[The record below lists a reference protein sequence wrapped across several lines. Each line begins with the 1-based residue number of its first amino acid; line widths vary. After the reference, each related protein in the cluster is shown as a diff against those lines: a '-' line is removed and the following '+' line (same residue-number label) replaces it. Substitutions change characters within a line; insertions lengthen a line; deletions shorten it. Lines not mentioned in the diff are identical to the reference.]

1 MDREQRIF
9 DNWALFACIRL
20 AKQKGVGVEIVFHLD
35 AALFQGTLRQLDF
48 ACKSLAEVASTA
60 QSMGIPFHIIQGKNT
75 VNDIGNFVRI
85 RDAKMLVTD
94 LSPLRFSR
102 RSKSKLADI
111 LKIPFLE
118 VDAHNIVPVWLASP
132 KLEYQAAT
140 FRPKIHR
147 LLPEFLTDFPDRE
160 AYQMGEPL
168 PGNTLGFDTILRDTK
183 IDRSV
188 PPVDWIVPG
197 FLAAEA
203 ALKKFITERSIGYDI
218 LRNDPNADAQSDL
231 SPYLRYGN
239 IAPQR
244 VALAVRDSDMPNA
257 DKAAFLEELIVRRE
271 VADNFC
277 WYSPAYD
284 RFDGAWNWARETLEA
299 HWDDPREYVYSREQF
314 EQAKTHDSLWNAAQ
328 IQMVKTGKM
337 HGFLRMYWAKKI
349 LEWTENPEIAI
360 SIALYLNDRY
370 ELDGWDPNG
379 FTGVMWSICGVHD
392 RAWFERPIYGKIR
405 YMNRN
410 GCERKFDVGKYVRQW
425 IS

>member
-9 DNWALFACIRL
+9 DNWALFACVRL
-20 AKQKGVGVEIVFHLD
+20 AKRKGVGVEIVFHLD
-35 AALFQGTLRQLDF
+35 AALFRGTLRQLDF
-48 ACKSLAEVASTA
+48 ACKSLAEAAATA
-60 QSMGIPFHIIQGKNT
+60 HSIGIPFHVIQGGNT
-75 VNDIGNFVRI
+75 ASDIGDFVRG
-85 RDAKMLVTD
+85 RDAKILVTD
-94 LSPLRFSR
+94 MSPLRSSR
-102 RSKSKLADI
+102 RSKSKLAETI
-111 LKIPFLE
+111 EIPFLE

-147 LLPEFLTDFPDRE
+147 LLPEFLADFPEKESYR
-160 AYQMGEPL
+160 MGEPL
-168 PGNTLGFDTILRDTK
+168 SGNAIDFKKILREFP

-188 PPVDWIVPG
+188 LPVDWIVPG
-197 FLAAEA
+197 SSAAEA
-203 ALKKFITERSIGYDI
+203 ALPKFISERSAGYGT
-218 LRNDPNADAQSDL
+218 LRNDPNANAGSDL

-244 VALAVRDSDMPNA
+244 VALVARDSDMPEA

-284 RFDGAWNWARETLEA
+284 RFEGAWNWARESLEA
-299 HWDDPREYVYSREQF
+299 HWDDPREFVYSREQF
-314 EQAKTHDSLWNAAQ
+314 ERAETHDSLWNAAQ
-328 IQMVKTGKM
+328 TQMAKTGKM

-349 LEWTENPEIAI
+349 LEWSENPETAIA
-360 SIALYLNDRY
+360 IALYLNDRY

-392 RAWFERPIYGKIR
+392 RAWFERPVYGKIR

-410 GCERKFDVGKYVRQW
+410 GCERKFDVGRYVATW
-425 IS
+425 TG